1 MSKIVSLQTNAS
13 KVALAGLLAASL
25 CGGSMMVGASTAYAG
40 EVTISNTATET
51 DANALSYNATK
62 LFNATNNADGSV
74 SSITWVN
81 DDTKNAVL
89 GVITANDPAY
99 AGGTNAQAAAEW
111 IASKVTGTDSTT
123 IVDASSIA
131 NQIAV
136 AVSGKAATKT
146 LGSGTATTLE
156 SGYWLFVTNSN
167 STRNAVDNAGT
178 SPIFAVVGGGALT
191 ITPKT
196 GTPTVNKTIKN
207 DQTDKYG
214 KVADS
219 QVGQVVE
226 YELAGTVASNIATY
240 STYSYTFTDKLS
252 AGIELTSTDDVK
264 VTIDGTDVTAKATIG
279 YADNNL
285 TVAFDNLLAAKSG
298 INASSNVAVTY
309 KAKLTSAAVIGGAGN
324 PNTVTLTYSNN
335 PNTDSNNPNTD
346 SKGTSTPS
354 TARDYAF
361 KLHLVNSDKAT
372 NQKLAG
378 AKFTIQATG
387 ADDAES
393 KNLYVQVDGTLGP
406 QAYEFKTG
414 ADGTF
419 DVAGLD
425 AGTYTV
431 TEVAAP
437 PAAGSPDAAYKPL
450 SSPFTFTIA
459 PEYNADTQALTNLRL
474 TVEGNANAIAG
485 LDTSDNNTLDA
496 DDGSAVNTANGMVN
510 VTVANEK
517 AIKLPLTGEQ
527 GIALVMGAGLVIVA
541 VSAVSLSRRRR
552 EED

>member
-1 MSKIVSLQTNAS
+1 MYKKVALQTNAS

-25 CGGSMMVGASTAYAG
+25 CGGSMVVGASTAYAG
-40 EVTISNTATET
+40 EVTISNTA
-51 DANALSYNATK
+51 DANALSYNAFK
-62 LFNATNNADGSV
+62 LFNATNNDDGSV
-74 SSITWVN
+74 SDITWVN
-81 DDTKNAVL
+81 DDIKNAVL
-89 GVITANDPAY
+89 GVIKKHDPAY

-111 IASKVTGTDSTT
+111 IASKVTGTGSTT

-136 AVSGKAATKT
+136 AVSGKAVTET
-146 LGSGTATTLE
+146 LDSGKAITLE
-156 SGYWLFVTNSN
+156 SGYWLFVTNAN
-167 STRNAVDNAGT
+167 STKDAVNKAGT
-178 SPIFAVVGGGALT
+178 SPIFAVVGGDALT
-191 ITPKT
+191 IKPKT

-207 DQTDKYG
+207 DQTGEYG

-226 YELAGTVASNIATY
+226 YKLTGTVASNIATY
-240 STYSYTFTDKLS
+240 STYSYTFTDELS
-252 AGIELTSTDDVK
+252 AGIKLTSTDDVK
-264 VTIDGTDVTAKATIG
+264 VTIDGIDVTANAAIH
-279 YADNNL
+279 YADTDNKL
-285 TVAFDNLLAAKSG
+285 TVAFDNLFTAKAG
-298 INASSNVAVTY
+298 INANSNVTVTY

-324 PNTVTLTYSNN
+324 SNTVALTY
-335 PNTDSNNPNTD
+335 SNNPNTD
-346 SKGTSTPS
+346 SKGTSTS
-354 TARDYAF
+354 SAARDYAF
-361 KLHLVNSDKAT
+361 KLHLVKSDKAT

-387 ADDAES
+387 ADGAES
-393 KNLYVQVDGTLGP
+393 NDRYVQADGTLGP
-406 QAYEFKTG
+406 DAHEFETG

-431 TEVAAP
+431 TEVAVP
-437 PAAGSPDAAYKPL
+437 SAAGSPDVAYKPL
-450 SSPFTFTIA
+450 SSSFTFTIA
-459 PEYNADTQALTNLRL
+459 PEYDADTQALTNLGL
-474 TVEGNANAIAG
+474 TVADNANAIAG

-496 DDGSAVNTANGMVN
+496 DNGSAANAADGVVN

-527 GIALVMGAGLVIVA
+527 GIAFVMGAGLVIVA

>member
-1 MSKIVSLQTNAS
+1 MYKKVSLQTNAS

-40 EVTISNTATET
+40 EVTIGKTATET
-51 DANALSYNATK
+51 DANALSYNAFK
-62 LFNATNNADGSV
+62 LFNATKNADGSV
-74 SSITWVN
+74 SDITWVN

-99 AGGTNAQAAAEW
+99 AGRTNAQAAAEW
-111 IASKVTGTDSTT
+111 IASKVAGTGSTT

-136 AVSGKAATKT
+136 AVSGKSVTKT
-146 LGSGTATTLE
+146 LASGTATTLE
-156 SGYWLFVTNSN
+156 SGYWLFVTNFN
-167 STRNAVDNAGT
+167 STQNAVDNAGT
-178 SPIFAVVGGGALT
+178 SPIFAVVGGDALT

-196 GTPTVNKTIKN
+196 GTPTVNKTIKS
-207 DQTDKYG
+207 DQAGEYG

-226 YELAGTVASNIATY
+226 YELAGNVASNIATY
-240 STYSYTFTDKLS
+240 STYSYTFTDELS
-252 AGIELTSTDDVK
+252 AGIELTSTDDVE
-264 VTIDGTDVTAKATIG
+264 VAIDGTDVTAKATIG
-279 YADNNL
+279 YADKNL
-285 TVAFDNLLAAKSG
+285 TVAFDNLLAAKDG
-298 INASSNVAVTY
+298 INANSKVTVTY

-335 PNTDSNNPNTD
+335 PNTNSE
-346 SKGTSTPS
+346 GTSIPS

-393 KNLYVQVDGTLGP
+393 KNLYVQADGTLGP

-431 TEVAAP
+431 EEVAVP
-437 PAAGSPDAAYKPL
+437 SAAGSPDVAYKPL
-450 SSPFTFTIA
+450 SSSFTFTIA
-459 PEYNADTQALTNLRL
+459 PEYNADTQALTNLGL
-474 TVEGNANAIAG
+474 TVAGNANAIAG

>member
-1 MSKIVSLQTNAS
+1 MYKMVSLQTNVS

-40 EVTISNTATET
+40 EVTISKTATET
-51 DANALSYNATK
+51 GENALSYNAFK
-62 LFNATNNADGSV
+62 LFNATKNDDGSV

-81 DDTKNAVL
+81 DDTRNAVL

-99 AGGTNAQAAAEW
+99 AGTTAQAAAEW
-111 IASKVTGTDSTT
+111 IASKVTGTGSTT

-136 AVSGKAATKT
+136 AVSGKAATET

-156 SGYWLFVTNSN
+156 SGYWLFVTNFN
-167 STRNAVDNAGT
+167 STQGVVDNAGT
-178 SPIFAVVGGGALT
+178 SPIFAVVGGDALT

-207 DQTDKYG
+207 DQTDEYG

-264 VTIDGTDVTAKATIG
+264 VTIDGTDVTAEATIG

-285 TVAFDNLLAAKSG
+285 TVAFDNLFAAKGG
-298 INASSNVAVTY
+298 INANSKVTVTY
-309 KAKLTSAAVIGGAGN
+309 RAKLTSAAVIGGAGN

-335 PNTDSNNPNTD
+335 PNTNSE
-346 SKGTSTPS
+346 GTSIPS

-393 KNLYVQVDGTLGP
+393 KNLYVQADGTLGP
-406 QAYEFKTG
+406 DAHEFEIG

-431 TEVAAP
+431 TEVAVP
-437 PAAGSPDAAYKPL
+437 SAAGSPDAVYKRL

-459 PEYNADTQALTNLRL
+459 PEYNADTQTLTNLGL

-496 DDGSAVNTANGMVN
+496 DDGSAVNTAHGMVN

>member
-1 MSKIVSLQTNAS
+1 MYKMVSLQTNAS

-25 CGGSMMVGASTAYAG
+25 CGGSMMIGASTAYAG
-40 EVTISNTATET
+40 EVTISNTA
-51 DANALSYNATK
+51 DANALSYNAFK
-62 LFNATNNADGSV
+62 LFNATKNDDGSV

-89 GVITANDPAY
+89 DVIKKHDPAY

-111 IASKVTGTDSTT
+111 IASKVAGTDSTT

-136 AVSGKAATKT
+136 AVSEKSVTKT
-146 LGSGTATTLE
+146 LASGTATTLE
-156 SGYWLFVTNSN
+156 SGYWLFVTNAD
-167 STRNAVDNAGT
+167 STKDAVNKAGT
-178 SPIFAVVGGGALT
+178 SPIFAVVGGNALT

-207 DQTDKYG
+207 DQTGKYD

-226 YELAGTVASNIATY
+226 YKLAGTVASNIATY
-240 STYSYTFTDKLS
+240 STYSYTFTDELS
-252 AGIELTSTDDVK
+252 AGIKLTSTDDVK
-264 VTIDGTDVTAKATIG
+264 VTIDGIDVTSNAAIH
-279 YADNNL
+279 YADTDNKL
-285 TVAFDNLLAAKSG
+285 TVAFGNLFAAKAG
-298 INASSNVAVTY
+298 INANSNVTVTY

-324 PNTVTLTYSNN
+324 SNTVALTY
-335 PNTDSNNPNTD
+335 SNNPNTD
-346 SKGTSTPS
+346 SKGTSTS
-354 TARDYAF
+354 SAARDYAF
-361 KLHLVNSDKAT
+361 RLHLVKSDKAT

-387 ADDAES
+387 ADGAES
-393 KNLYVQVDGTLGP
+393 NDLYVQADGTLGP
-406 QAYEFKTG
+406 DAHKFETG

-437 PAAGSPDAAYKPL
+437 QAAGSPDAAYKQL
-450 SSPFTFTIA
+450 SSSFTFTIA
-459 PEYNADTQALTNLRL
+459 PEYNADTQALTNLGL
-474 TVEGNANAIAG
+474 TVAGNANAIAG

-496 DDGSAVNTANGMVN
+496 DNGSAANAADGVVN

>member
-1 MSKIVSLQTNAS
+1 MYKIVSLQTNVS

-40 EVTISNTATET
+40 EVTISKTATET
-51 DANALSYNATK
+51 DANALSYNAFK
-62 LFNATNNADGSV
+62 LFNATKNADGSV
-74 SSITWVN
+74 SNITWVN

-89 GVITANDPAY
+89 DVIKKHDPAY

-111 IASKVTGTDSTT
+111 IASKVTGTDRAT

-146 LGSGTATTLE
+146 LASGTATTLE
-156 SGYWLFVTNSN
+156 SGYWLFVTNAN
-167 STRNAVDNAGT
+167 STKDAVNKAGT
-178 SPIFAVVGGGALT
+178 SPIFAVVGGDALT

-196 GTPTVNKTIKN
+196 GTPTVNKTIKS
-207 DQTDKYG
+207 DQTDEYG

-226 YELAGTVASNIATY
+226 YKLAGTVASNIATY
-240 STYSYTFTDKLS
+240 STYSYTFTDELS

-264 VTIDGTDVTAKATIG
+264 VTIDGTDVTANAAIG
-279 YADNNL
+279 YADKKL
-285 TVAFDNLLAAKSG
+285 TVAFDNLFAAKAG
-298 INASSNVAVTY
+298 INANSNVTVTY
-309 KAKLTSAAVIGGAGN
+309 RAKLTSAAVIGGAGN
-324 PNTVTLTYSNN
+324 SNTVALTY
-335 PNTDSNNPNTD
+335 SNNPNTD
-346 SKGTSTPS
+346 SKGTSTS
-354 TARDYAF
+354 SAARDYAF
-361 KLHLVNSDKAT
+361 KLHLVKSDKAT

-387 ADDAES
+387 ADGAES
-393 KNLYVQVDGTLGP
+393 KNRYVQADGTLGP
-406 QAYEFKTG
+406 DAHKFETG

-437 PAAGSPDAAYKPL
+437 SAAGSPDAAYKPL
-450 SSPFTFTIA
+450 SSTFTFTIA
-459 PEYNADTQALTNLRL
+459 PEYNADTQALTNLGL
-474 TVEGNANAIAG
+474 TVAGNANAIAG

-496 DDGSAVNTANGMVN
+496 DNGSAANAADGVVN

>member
-1 MSKIVSLQTNAS
+1 M
-13 KVALAGLLAASL
+13 
-25 CGGSMMVGASTAYAG
+25 
-40 EVTISNTATET
+40 
-51 DANALSYNATK
+51 
-62 LFNATNNADGSV
+62 
-74 SSITWVN
+74 
-81 DDTKNAVL
+81 NAVL

-99 AGGTNAQAAAEW
+99 AGTTAQAAAEW
-111 IASKVTGTDSTT
+111 IASKVAGTDSTT

-136 AVSGKAATKT
+136 AVSGKAATET

-167 STRNAVDNAGT
+167 STQNAVDNAGT
-178 SPIFAVVGGGALT
+178 SPIFAVVGGDALT

-207 DQTDKYG
+207 DQTGEYG

-264 VTIDGTDVTAKATIG
+264 VTIDDIDVTAKATIG
-279 YADNNL
+279 YADKNL
-285 TVAFDNLLAAKSG
+285 TVAFDNLLAAKGG
-298 INASSNVAVTY
+298 INANSKVTVTY

-335 PNTDSNNPNTD
+335 PNTDSNTD

-387 ADDAES
+387 ADDAGS
-393 KNLYVQVDGTLGP
+393 KNLYVQADGTLGP

-431 TEVAAP
+431 TEVAVP
-437 PAAGSPDAAYKPL
+437 SAAGSPDVAYKPL
-450 SSPFTFTIA
+450 SSSFTFTIA
-459 PEYNADTQALTNLRL
+459 PEYNADTQALTNLGL
-474 TVEGNANAIAG
+474 TVAGNANAIAG
-485 LDTSDNNTLDA
+485 LDTSNNNTLVA
-496 DDGSAVNTANGMVN
+496 DDGSAVNTAHGMVN

>member
-1 MSKIVSLQTNAS
+1 MHKMVSLQTNAS

-40 EVTISNTATET
+40 EVTISKTATET
-51 DANALSYNATK
+51 DANALSYNAFK
-62 LFNATNNADGSV
+62 LFNATKNDDGSV

-81 DDTKNAVL
+81 DDIEKAVF

-111 IASKVTGTDSTT
+111 IASKVTGTGSTT

-131 NQIAV
+131 NQIAA
-136 AVSGKAATKT
+136 AVSGKAATET

-167 STRNAVDNAGT
+167 STQGVVDNAGT
-178 SPIFAVVGGGALT
+178 SPIFAVVGGDALT

-226 YELAGTVASNIATY
+226 YKLAGTVASNIATY
-240 STYSYTFTDKLS
+240 STYSYTFTDELS
-252 AGIELTSTDDVK
+252 AGIELTSADDVK
-264 VTIDGTDVTAKATIG
+264 VTIDGTDVTAKAAIH
-279 YADNNL
+279 YADTDNKL
-285 TVAFDNLLAAKSG
+285 TVAFDNLFDAKGG
-298 INASSNVAVTY
+298 INANSKVTVTY

-335 PNTDSNNPNTD
+335 PNTNSE
-346 SKGTSTPS
+346 GTSTPS

-387 ADDAES
+387 ANDAGS
-393 KNLYVQVDGTLGP
+393 KNLYVQTDGTLGP
-406 QAYEFKTG
+406 QAYEFKTST
-414 ADGTF
+414 DGTF

-431 TEVAAP
+431 TEVAVP
-437 PAAGSPDAAYKPL
+437 SAAGSPDAAYKPL
-450 SSPFTFTIA
+450 SSSFTFTIA
-459 PEYNADTQALTNLRL
+459 PEYNADTQALTNLGL
-474 TVEGNANAIAG
+474 TVAGNANAIAG
-485 LDTSDNNTLDA
+485 LDTSNNNTLDA
-496 DDGSAVNTANGMVN
+496 DDGSAVNTAHGMVN

>member
-1 MSKIVSLQTNAS
+1 MHKMVSLQTNAS

-25 CGGSMMVGASTAYAG
+25 CGGSMMVGVSTAYAG
-40 EVTISNTATET
+40 EVTINNTA
-51 DANALSYNATK
+51 DANALSYNAFK
-62 LFNATNNADGSV
+62 LFNATKNDDGSV

-99 AGGTNAQAAAEW
+99 AGTTAQAAAEW
-111 IASKVTGTDSTT
+111 IASKVAGTDSTT

-136 AVSGKAATKT
+136 AVSGKAATET
-146 LGSGTATTLE
+146 LGSGTAITLE

-167 STRNAVDNAGT
+167 STQNAVDNAGT
-178 SPIFAVVGGGALT
+178 SPIFAVVGGDALT

-207 DQTDKYG
+207 DQTGEYG

-285 TVAFDNLLAAKSG
+285 TVAFDNDNLFDAKGG
-298 INASSNVAVTY
+298 INANSKVTVAY

-324 PNTVTLTYSNN
+324 PNTVTLTY
-335 PNTDSNNPNTD
+335 SNNPNTD

-393 KNLYVQVDGTLGP
+393 KNLYVQADGTLGP
-406 QAYEFKTG
+406 DAHEFKTG

-431 TEVAAP
+431 TEVAVPSAT
-437 PAAGSPDAAYKPL
+437 GSPDVAYKPL
-450 SSPFTFTIA
+450 SSSFTFTIV
-459 PEYNADTQALTNLRL
+459 PEYNADTQALTNLGL

>member
-1 MSKIVSLQTNAS
+1 MYKMVSLQTNAS
-13 KVALAGLLAASL
+13 KTALAGLLAASL

-40 EVTISNTATET
+40 EVTISKTTTET

-62 LFNATNNADGSV
+62 LFNATSNADGSV
-74 SSITWVN
+74 SDITWAN
-81 DDTKNAVL
+81 DDVKNAVL
-89 GVITANDPAY
+89 GVITEKDPAY

-111 IASKVTGTDSTT
+111 IASKVTGTGNTT

-136 AVSGKAATKT
+136 AVSGKAATET

-156 SGYWLFVTNSN
+156 SGYWLFVTNFN
-167 STRNAVDNAGT
+167 STQNAVDKAGT

-207 DQTDKYG
+207 DQTNEYG

-240 STYSYTFTDKLS
+240 STYSYRFDDELS
-252 AGIELTSTDDVK
+252 DGIELTSTDDVK
-264 VTIDGTDVTAKATIG
+264 VTIDGTDVTAKADIH
-279 YADNNL
+279 YAYNKL
-285 TVAFDNLLAAKSG
+285 TVAFDNLLAAKDG
-298 INASSNVAVTY
+298 INASSNVTVTY

-324 PNTVTLTYSNN
+324 SNTVTLRYSNN
-335 PNTDSNNPNTD
+335 PGTKSE
-346 SKGTSTPS
+346 GTSTS
-354 TARDYAF
+354 SAARDYAF
-361 KLHLVNSDKAT
+361 KLHLVKSDKAT

-378 AKFTIQATG
+378 AKFTIQATEANG
-387 ADDAES
+387 AES
-393 KNLYVQVDGTLGP
+393 KNLYVQADGTLGP
-406 QAYEFKTG
+406 QAYEFETG

-431 TEVAAP
+431 TEVAVP
-437 PAAGSPDAAYKPL
+437 SAAGSPDAAYKPL
-450 SSPFTFTIA
+450 SSSFTFTIA
-459 PEYNADTQALTNLRL
+459 PEYNADTQALTNLGL
-474 TVEGNANAIAG
+474 TVAGNANAIAG

-496 DDGSAVNTANGMVN
+496 DDGSAVNTADGVVN

>member
-1 MSKIVSLQTNAS
+1 MYKIVSLQTNAS

-25 CGGSMMVGASTAYAG
+25 CGGSMMVGVSTAYAG
-40 EVTISNTATET
+40 EVTISKTATET
-51 DANALSYNATK
+51 DANALSYNAFK
-62 LFNATNNADGSV
+62 LFNATKNDDGSV

-89 GVITANDPAY
+89 GVIRKHDPAY
-99 AGGTNAQAAAEW
+99 AGTTAQAAAEW
-111 IASKVTGTDSTT
+111 IASKVTGTGSTT

-136 AVSGKAATKT
+136 AVSGKAAATET

-167 STRNAVDNAGT
+167 STQGAVDKAGT
-178 SPIFAVVGGGALT
+178 SPIFAVVGGDALT

-207 DQTDKYG
+207 DQTGEYG

-264 VTIDGTDVTAKATIG
+264 VTIDGADVTAKATIG
-279 YADNNL
+279 YADNTL
-285 TVAFDNLLAAKSG
+285 TVAFDNLFAAKGG
-298 INASSNVAVTY
+298 INANSKVTVTY

-335 PNTDSNNPNTD
+335 PNTNSE
-346 SKGTSTPS
+346 GTSTPS

-387 ADDAES
+387 ADDAGS
-393 KNLYVQVDGTLGP
+393 KNLYVQADGTLGP
-406 QAYEFKTG
+406 QAYKFEIG

-431 TEVAAP
+431 TEVAVP
-437 PAAGSPDAAYKPL
+437 PAAGSPDAPSPYKPL
-450 SSPFTFTIA
+450 SSSFTFTIA

-474 TVEGNANAIAG
+474 TVAGNANAIAG

>member
-1 MSKIVSLQTNAS
+1 MYKMVSLQTNVS

-40 EVTISNTATET
+40 EVTIKKTATET
-51 DANALSYNATK
+51 GENALSYNAFK
-62 LFNATNNADGSV
+62 LFNATKNDDGSV
-74 SSITWVN
+74 SNITWIN
-81 DDTKNAVL
+81 DDIKNAVL

-111 IASKVTGTDSTT
+111 IASKVTGTGSTT

-156 SGYWLFVTNSN
+156 SGYWLFVTDFN
-167 STRNAVDNAGT
+167 STQNAVDNAGT
-178 SPIFAVVGGGALT
+178 SPIFAVVGGDALT

-219 QVGQVVE
+219 QVGQDVE

-252 AGIELTSTDDVK
+252 AGIELTRINDVK
-264 VTIDGTDVTAKATIG
+264 VAIDGTDVTAKADIH
-279 YADNNL
+279 YAHNTL
-285 TVAFDNLLAAKSG
+285 TVAFDNLFAAKGG
-298 INASSNVAVTY
+298 INANSKVTVAY

-335 PNTDSNNPNTD
+335 PNTDS
-346 SKGTSTPS
+346 KGTSTPS
-354 TARDYAF
+354 TACDYAF

-378 AKFTIQATG
+378 AKFTIQPTEANG
-387 ADDAES
+387 AGS
-393 KNLYVQVDGTLGP
+393 KNLYVQADGTLGK
-406 QAYEFKTG
+406 QAHEFKTS

-431 TEVAAP
+431 EEVAVP
-437 PAAGSPDAAYKPL
+437 SAAGSPDAPSPYKPL
-450 SSPFTFTIA
+450 SSSFTFTIA
-459 PEYNADTQALTNLRL
+459 PEYNADTQALTNLGL
-474 TVEGNANAIAG
+474 TVAGNANAIAG
-485 LDTSDNNTLDA
+485 LDTSNNNTLDA
-496 DDGSAVNTANGMVN
+496 DDGSAVNTAHGMVN

>member
-1 MSKIVSLQTNAS
+1 MYKMVSLQTNAS

-40 EVTISNTATET
+40 EVTISKTATET
-51 DANALSYNATK
+51 DANALSYNAFK
-62 LFNATNNADGSV
+62 LFNATNNDDGSV
-74 SSITWVN
+74 SNITWVN

-89 GVITANDPAY
+89 DVITANDPAY
-99 AGGTNAQAAAEW
+99 TGGTNAQAAAEW
-111 IASKVTGTDSTT
+111 IASKVAGTDSTT

-131 NQIAV
+131 NEIAV
-136 AVSGKAATKT
+136 AVSGKSVTKT
-146 LGSGTATTLE
+146 LASGTATTLE
-156 SGYWLFVTNSN
+156 SGYWLFVTNAD
-167 STRNAVDNAGT
+167 STQGAVDNAGT
-178 SPIFAVVGGGALT
+178 SPIFAVVGGDALT

-207 DQTDKYG
+207 DQTGEYG

-226 YELAGTVASNIATY
+226 YKLTGTVASNIATY
-240 STYSYTFTDKLS
+240 STYSYTFTDELS
-252 AGIELTSTDDVK
+252 AGIKLTSTDDVK
-264 VTIDGTDVTAKATIG
+264 VTIDGIDVTANAAIH
-279 YADNNL
+279 YADTDNKL
-285 TVAFDNLLAAKSG
+285 TVAFDNLFAAKAG
-298 INASSNVAVTY
+298 INANSNVTVTY
-309 KAKLTSAAVIGGAGN
+309 KAKLTSDAVIGGAGN
-324 PNTVTLTYSNN
+324 PNTVALTY
-335 PNTDSNNPNTD
+335 SNNPNTD
-346 SKGTSTPS
+346 SKGTSTS
-354 TARDYAF
+354 SAARDYAF
-361 KLHLVNSDKAT
+361 KLHLVKSDKAT

-387 ADDAES
+387 ADGAES
-393 KNLYVQVDGTLGP
+393 KNLYVQADGTLGP
-406 QAYEFKTG
+406 DAHKFETG

-437 PAAGSPDAAYKPL
+437 QAAGSPDAAYKQL
-450 SSPFTFTIA
+450 SSAFTFTIA
-459 PEYNADTQALTNLRL
+459 PEYNADTQALTSLGL
-474 TVEGNANAIAG
+474 TVADNANAIAG

-496 DDGSAVNTANGMVN
+496 DNGSAANAADGVVN

>member
-1 MSKIVSLQTNAS
+1 MYKMVSLQTNAS

-40 EVTISNTATET
+40 EVTISKTATET
-51 DANALSYNATK
+51 DANALSYNAFK
-62 LFNATNNADGSV
+62 LFNATKNADGSV

-81 DDTKNAVL
+81 DDIEYAVS

-111 IASKVTGTDSTT
+111 IASKVTGTGSTT

-136 AVSGKAATKT
+136 AVSGKAATET

-156 SGYWLFVTNSN
+156 SGYWLFVTNFN
-167 STRNAVDNAGT
+167 STQNAVDNAGT

-264 VTIDGTDVTAKATIG
+264 VTIDGTDVTAEATIG

-285 TVAFDNLLAAKSG
+285 TVAFDNLLAAKHG

-324 PNTVTLTYSNN
+324 SNTVTLRYSNN
-335 PNTDSNNPNTD
+335 PGTKSE
-346 SKGTSTPS
+346 GTSTSS

-361 KLHLVNSDKAT
+361 KLHLVKSDKAT

-378 AKFTIQATG
+378 AKFTIQPTEANG
-387 ADDAES
+387 AES
-393 KNLYVQVDGTLGP
+393 KNLYVQADGTLGP
-406 QAYEFKTG
+406 DAHKFETG

-437 PAAGSPDAAYKPL
+437 QAAGSPDAAYKQL
-450 SSPFTFTIA
+450 SSAFTFTIA
-459 PEYNADTQALTNLRL
+459 PEYNADTQALTSLGL
-474 TVEGNANAIAG
+474 TVADNANAIAG

-496 DDGSAVNTANGMVN
+496 DDGSAVNTADGVVN

>member
-1 MSKIVSLQTNAS
+1 MQTRFPINAF
-13 KVALAGLLAASL
+13 
-25 CGGSMMVGASTAYAG
+25 
-40 EVTISNTATET
+40 
-51 DANALSYNATK
+51 K

-81 DDTKNAVL
+81 DDIKNAVL
-89 GVITANDPAY
+89 GVITEKDPAY

-111 IASKVTGTDSTT
+111 IASKVARTDRTT

-136 AVSGKAATKT
+136 AVSGKSATET
-146 LGSGTATTLE
+146 LASGTATTLE
-156 SGYWLFVTNSN
+156 SGYWLFVTNAD
-167 STRNAVDNAGT
+167 STKDAVDKAGT
-178 SPIFAVVGGGALT
+178 SPIFAVVGGNALT

-196 GTPTVNKTIKN
+196 GTPTVNKTIKS
-207 DQTDKYG
+207 DQAGEYG

-226 YELAGTVASNIATY
+226 YKLAGTVAGNIATY
-240 STYSYTFTDKLS
+240 STYSYTFTDELS

-264 VTIDGTDVTAKATIG
+264 VTIDGTDVTANAAIG
-279 YADNNL
+279 YADKKL
-285 TVAFDNLLAAKSG
+285 TVAFDNLFAAKAG
-298 INASSNVAVTY
+298 INANSNVTVTY

-324 PNTVTLTYSNN
+324 SNTVALTYSNN
-335 PNTDSNNPNTD
+335 PNTN
-346 SKGTSTPS
+346 SKGTSTS
-354 TARDYAF
+354 SAARDYAF
-361 KLHLVNSDKAT
+361 KLHLVKSDKAT
-372 NQKLAG
+372 SQKLAG
-378 AKFTIQATG
+378 AKFTIQAAG
-387 ADDAES
+387 ADGAES
-393 KNLYVQVDGTLGP
+393 KNLYVQADGTLGP
-406 QAYEFKTG
+406 DAHKFETG

-437 PAAGSPDAAYKPL
+437 QAAGSPDAAYKQL
-450 SSPFTFTIA
+450 SSAFTFMIA
-459 PEYNADTQALTNLRL
+459 PEYDADTQALTNLGL
-474 TVEGNANAIAG
+474 TVAGNANAIAG

-496 DDGSAVNTANGMVN
+496 DNGSAANAADGVVN

>member
-1 MSKIVSLQTNAS
+1 MYKMVSLQTNAS
-13 KVALAGLLAASL
+13 KVALAGLLAACL
-25 CGGSMMVGASTAYAG
+25 CGGSMMVGVSTAYAG
-40 EVTISNTATET
+40 EVTISKTATET
-51 DANALSYNATK
+51 DANALSYNAFK
-62 LFNATNNADGSV
+62 LFNATKNDDGSV

-81 DDTKNAVL
+81 DDIKNAVL
-89 GVITANDPAY
+89 GVIKKHDPAY

-111 IASKVTGTDSTT
+111 IASKVTGTGSTT

-167 STRNAVDNAGT
+167 STQNAVDNAGT
-178 SPIFAVVGGGALT
+178 SPIFAVVGGDALT

-207 DQTDKYG
+207 DQADKYG

-279 YADNNL
+279 YADNTL
-285 TVAFDNLLAAKSG
+285 TVAFDNLFAAKGG
-298 INASSNVAVTY
+298 INANSKVTVTY
-309 KAKLTSAAVIGGAGN
+309 RAKLTSAAVIGGAGN
-324 PNTVTLTYSNN
+324 PNTVTLTY
-335 PNTDSNNPNTD
+335 SNNPNTD

-387 ADDAES
+387 ADDAGS
-393 KNLYVQVDGTLGP
+393 KNLYVQADGTLGP
-406 QAYEFKTG
+406 QAYKFEIG

-431 TEVAAP
+431 TEVAVP
-437 PAAGSPDAAYKPL
+437 SAAGSPDAAYKPL
-450 SSPFTFTIA
+450 SSSFTFTIA
-459 PEYNADTQALTNLRL
+459 PEYNADTQALTNLGL
-474 TVEGNANAIAG
+474 TVAGNVNAIAG

-496 DDGSAVNTANGMVN
+496 DNGSAVDTAHGMVN

-541 VSAVSLSRRRR
+541 VSAMSLSRRRR